1 MIEKYDKI
9 FINNFDKKTRSISNI
24 NKNNTDKTQTI
35 TLPWVDQKL
44 KKKKLGPNLK
54 HILCKSKDK

>member
-1 MIEKYDKI
+1 MIEKYYKI

-35 TLPWVDQKL
+35 TLP
-44 KKKKLGPNLK
+44 
-54 HILCKSKDK
+54 

>member
-1 MIEKYDKI
+1 MIEKHYKI

-35 TLPWVDQKL
+35 TLPWVDEKL
-44 KKKKLGPNLK
+44 KKNSWVL
-54 HILCKSKDK
+54 I